1 MTYFCSQF
9 NAMELS
15 QTSRTIQEI
24 QQEIQNYVFDF
35 NVHQQSL
42 NLDPAADE
50 TAVCEGNNMP
60 TFPGLKGRTLS
71 SLVTPSSVPEE
82 SAAKDRDRIN
92 EIVMLQQVL
101 SLVTKKL
108 PTTRPSDIFWESRCQ
123 CALNF
128 LYKM

>member
-1 MTYFCSQF
+1 MIFLAYFCSQF

-101 SLVTKKL
+101 SPKKI
-108 PTTRPSDIFWESRCQ
+108 PTTRPSEIFSESRCQ
-123 CALNF
+123 CALIF
-128 LYKM
+128 GH

>member
-1 MTYFCSQF
+1 
-9 NAMELS
+9 MELS

-101 SLVTKKL
+101 SPKKYQLLGQTKFFGSQSANV
-108 PTTRPSDIFWESRCQ
+108 PSFFGIKIKCECISGC
-123 CALNF
+123 
-128 LYKM
+128 

>member
-1 MTYFCSQF
+1 
-9 NAMELS
+9 MELN

-60 TFPGLKGRTLS
+60 TFPGLKGRALS

-101 SLVTKKL
+101 SPKKYQL
-108 PTTRPSDIFWESRCQ
+108 LGQANFFGSQDANVPS
-123 CALNF
+123 F
-128 LYKM
+128 LGI

>member
-1 MTYFCSQF
+1 
-9 NAMELS
+9 MELS

-101 SLVTKKL
+101 SPKNTNY
-108 PTTRPSDIFWESRCQ
+108 TRPSEIFWESRCQ
-123 CALNF
+123 CALIF
-128 LYKM
+128 GY

>member
-101 SLVTKKL
+101 FFVTKKYQPL
-108 PTTRPSDIFWESRCQ
+108 GQAIFFGSQGANVPSIF
-123 CALNF
+123 F
-128 LYKM
+128 V

>member
-1 MTYFCSQF
+1 
-9 NAMELS
+9 MELS

-101 SLVTKKL
+101 SPKNYHVLG
-108 PTTRPSDIFWESRCQ
+108 Q
-123 CALNF
+123 ANF
-128 LYKM
+128 LGSQDANVPSFLGIKCECISDC

>member
-1 MTYFCSQF
+1 
-9 NAMELS
+9 MELS

-101 SLVTKKL
+101 SFVTKIYQPL
-108 PTTRPSDIFWESRCQ
+108 GQAIFFGSQGANVPSFLGIFVSP
-123 CALNF
+123 
-128 LYKM
+128 